1 MSVQANSMKF
11 SGTPASLL
19 ANPRPIVVALRFKA
33 ADVPRLWDLASRH
46 YPDSSEDASWFA
58 VAAKAAERGLP
69 AVLEVTMREQLVET
83 QAFFVRNGIEAPEVE
98 ELRIG

>member
-1 MSVQANSMKF
+1 MQMNTMQF

-19 ANPRPIVVALRFKA
+19 ANPRPIVVALRFNA
-33 ADVPRLWDLASRH
+33 QDVPRLWDLASRH

-69 AVLEVTMREQLVET
+69 AVLEVTMREQLAET
-83 QAFFVRNGIEAPEVE
+83 EAFFVRNGIQPPEIE
-98 ELRIG
+98 ELRV